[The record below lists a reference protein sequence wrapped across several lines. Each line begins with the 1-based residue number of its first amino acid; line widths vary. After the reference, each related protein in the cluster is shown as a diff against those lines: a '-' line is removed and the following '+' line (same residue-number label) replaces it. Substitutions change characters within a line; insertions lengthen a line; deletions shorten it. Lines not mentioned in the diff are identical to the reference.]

1 MSTHGVRV
9 DWREVGHGSLPQLCL
24 GGGKD
29 GCGFVLSLTEVFH
42 FYVHIVCLFV
52 FVSLFFLASFRRGF
66 ARTTGARQR
75 RERVQ
80 TSQSKHGARKMHD
93 ESRMWYVSH
102 VDVDQMH
109 GPKWWGIVRVW
120 RFVRRSFGPR

>member
-1 MSTHGVRV
+1 M
-9 DWREVGHGSLPQLCL
+9 
-24 GGGKD
+24 
-29 GCGFVLSLTEVFH
+29 FV
-42 FYVHIVCLFV
+42 YLF
-52 FVSLFFLASFRRGF
+52 LFLFSSSILASFRRGF
-66 ARTTGARQR
+66 AWTTGARQR
-75 RERVQ
+75 CERVQ